1 MEPRLKSEFVSEK
14 PFRRRDP
21 ARREITETLFLL
33 TRFPLLRHTHIELG
47 FELSHFEQFRDDDD
61 GVPLSRSLEPDSN
74 SRIFA
79 VQFANAGDYLG
90 YKLHLQTG
98 MRLQKQTFEILPSST
113 TSTIFMT
120 AYAGLER

>member
-1 MEPRLKSEFVSEK
+1 MRSRPVRK
-14 PFRRRDP
+14 RDP
-21 ARREITETLFLL
+21 TRRELTETLFLIA
-33 TRFPLLRHTHIELG
+33 RFPLLRHTHIEMGL
-47 FELSHFEQFRDDDD
+47 ELSHFEQFRDDAD
-61 GVPLSRSLEPDSN
+61 GVPLNRTLEPDSN
-74 SRIFA
+74 SRILA

-98 MRLQKQTFEILPSST
+98 MRLQKQTFENLPSST